1 LPLVELALVERA
13 VVLCSVLAL
22 CGCAGR
28 SIEDAN
34 GPGSR
39 ELRIEAA
46 VLEGIARDRGVS
58 AEQALELGS
67 EDALLA
73 RDLIDRDPKVGSWI
87 QRVVLARQ
95 LLSTL
100 VEEARA
106 GGPPTDAEV
115 ETISQARFWELDRPR
130 MVEVAHA
137 VVMSPDEN
145 IVARSLAERIAEA
158 TAGAATSESF
168 QSAARA
174 VPAGNFTVRVE
185 ALPPLALDG
194 RAVDPAK
201 PPPAGP
207 GVQQFDLDFAAAAQ
221 RLERPGQQS
230 PVVRSK
236 FGYHVIYLVASIE
249 PKRPALDERRA
260 LLHDEIMSQRA
271 HALSAA
277 LLQNERAELVP
288 EQERSALS
296 SMQAIG
302 GSR

>member
-1 LPLVELALVERA
+1 ME
-13 VVLCSVLAL
+13 S
-22 CGCAGR
+22 
-28 SIEDAN
+28 AN
-34 GPGSR
+34 GPGPR
-39 ELRIEAA
+39 ELRIQQT
-46 VLEGIARDRGVS
+46 VLDAIARARGVS

-73 RDLIDRDPKVGSWI
+73 QHLSERDPKVGRWI

-95 LLSTL
+95 LLGAL
-100 VEEARA
+100 VEEAKA

-115 ETISQARFWELDRPR
+115 QSISEARFWELDRPR
-130 MVEVAHA
+130 MVQVAHA
-137 VVMSPDEN
+137 VVMSSDEN
-145 IVARSLAERIAEA
+145 IVARSLAERIAAA

-168 QSAARA
+168 QAAARA
-174 VPAGNFTVRVE
+174 VPAGNLTVRVE
-185 ALPPLALDG
+185 ALPPVALDG

-207 GVQQFDLDFAAAAQ
+207 PVQQFDLDFVAAAQ

-230 PVVRSK
+230 PVVRSA
-236 FGYHVIYLVASIE
+236 FGYHVIYLIASIE

-271 HALSAA
+271 NALSAA
-277 LLQNERAELVP
+277 LLQKARSELAP

-302 GSR
+302 GVR